1 MIFKIYKYIIIDRF
15 ILRGEKVKTCKF
27 SVTGMTCAACQA
39 NVTKA
44 ANKLVGTDKADV
56 NLLSGTL
63 TVTFDETKL
72 TEQDYINAV
81 NDIGYGATLYD
92 ENKKNK
98 LRAEWNARKEA
109 EGKNLSLMKKR
120 LFSSVIFLIIL
131 MYIAMG
137 HMIGLPLPYFLHSTE
152 NSLLNA
158 FIQMMLTVPV
168 MIINRKFFVS
178 GFKRLIK
185 RAPNMDSLVALGSS
199 ASFLYGVFA
208 IIMMAEGIING
219 NAEISEH
226 YSHQLYFESS
236 AMILTLV
243 TVGKLLEARSKGK
256 TSDAL
261 GKLVALSPKTA
272 NVIRNGKEITV
283 EAEDVRVGDALIIRP
298 GERIAVDGFVLNGN
312 GFVDQSAVTG
322 ESLPVEK
329 AIGDEVISATLNKNG
344 TFTMTASR
352 VGENTTLSQIIS
364 LVDEAGSSKAP
375 IARLADKVS
384 GIFVPAVMIISAITF
399 LIWLLIGKDF
409 EAALSFAVTVL
420 VISCPCALGLAT
432 PVAIMAGTGKAA
444 ENGILIKSAEALE
457 ALGNVDKI
465 VLDKTGTV
473 TSGEMS
479 VSDVFIYDKSLSE
492 NEFLTICTAL
502 EKGSEHPLANA
513 VREKGKKL
521 PLPQV
526 TDFEIFEG
534 KGISGVINNRKYIAG
549 NKRFLKE
556 RNIDFSGIENK
567 INEFSSQGKTPLIF
581 CKESEISGIIAV
593 SDTIRPDSIEAISTF
608 KKLGKKVVM
617 LTGDNKSAAEFVGK
631 NAGIDEIYSEL
642 LPGDKEQTIR
652 SLQEKGEKIA
662 FIGDG
667 INDAPALTRA
677 DVGIAI
683 GAGTDIAIDAA
694 DIVLIKSSL
703 SDAVKAVELSKSVM
717 RNIKMNLFW
726 AFFYNVLGIPLAAGA
741 LYPAFALKLT
751 PMIGSAAMSMSSLCV
766 VTNALR
772 LRFFR
777 SKFIKVNNKKS
788 VPEAISET
796 EEKGSTT
803 MEKIIKV
810 EGMMCPR
817 CEAHVVKALTAIDGV
832 ESATASHEEN
842 IAKVVL
848 AKDVADDA
856 LINAIVEEGYEASI

>member
-1 MIFKIYKYIIIDRF
+1 M
-15 ILRGEKVKTCKF
+15 KTCKF
-27 SVTGMTCAACQA
+27 NVTGMTCAACQA

-44 ANKLVGTDKADV
+44 ALKLEGTEKADV
-56 NLLSGTL
+56 NLLSGTM
-63 TVTFDETKL
+63 TVAFDEAKL
-72 TEQDYINAV
+72 TEQDFIDAV
-81 NDIGYGATLYD
+81 NNIGYGASIFG
-92 ENKKNK
+92 ENKKSHLK
-98 LRAEWNARKEA
+98 TEWQERKKTE
-109 EGKNLSLMKKR
+109 EDNISSMKKR
-120 LFSSVIFLIIL
+120 LISSIVFLVIV

-137 HMIGLPLPYFLHSTE
+137 HMAGLPLPHFLHGTE
-152 NSLLNA
+152 NALLNA
-158 FIQMMLTVPV
+158 IIQMLLVIPV
-168 MIINRKFFVS
+168 MIINKKFFIS
-178 GFKRLIK
+178 GFKGLVK
-185 RAPNMDSLVALGSS
+185 RAANMDSLVALGSS

-208 IIMMAEGIING
+208 VVMMAYAAPRG
-219 NAEISEH
+219 NLEVLEH
-226 YSHQLYFESS
+226 YSHELYFESS

-243 TVGKLLEARSKGK
+243 TVGKFLETRSKGK

-261 GKLVALSPKTA
+261 KKLVDLSPKTA
-272 NVIRNGKEITV
+272 NVIRNGNEITID
-283 EAEDVRVGDALIIRP
+283 AEEIKEGDTLIIRP
-298 GERIAVDGFVLNGN
+298 GERIAVDGIVLNGN

-329 AIGDEVISATLNKNG
+329 VTGEEIISATLNKNG
-344 TFTMTASR
+344 TFTMRATR
-352 VGENTTLSQIIS
+352 VGENTTLSQIIR

-384 GIFVPAVMIISAITF
+384 GIFVPVVMGISAITF
-399 LIWLLIGKDF
+399 VMWLLLGKDF
-409 EAALSFAVTVL
+409 ENALSFAITVL

-457 ALGNVDKI
+457 ALGSVDKI

-479 VSDVFIYDKSLSE
+479 VSDIFVYDKSLSE
-492 NEFLTICTAL
+492 NEFLAICTAL

-513 VREKGKKL
+513 IRKKGDGLTL
-521 PLPQV
+521 PLV
-526 TDFEIFEG
+526 SDFKALEG
-534 KGISGVINNRKYIAG
+534 KGISGTINGEIYISG
-549 NKRFLKE
+549 NIRFLKE
-556 RNIDFSGIENK
+556 NNIDYSGIENK
-567 INEFSSQGKTPLIF
+567 IDEFSSQGKTPLIF
-581 CKESEISGIIAV
+581 CKGNEILGIIAV
-593 SDTIRPDSIEAISTF
+593 SDTIREDSVKAIDSF
-608 KKLGKKVVM
+608 KKLGKKTVM
-617 LTGDNKSAAEFVGK
+617 LTGDNKSAAEFIGK
-631 NAGIDEIYSEL
+631 MAGIDEIYAEL
-642 LPGDKEQTIR
+642 LPTDKERIIR

-683 GAGTDIAIDAA
+683 GAGTDIAIDSA

-703 SDAVKAVELSKSVM
+703 SDGAKAVELSKAVM

-726 AFFYNVLGIPLAAGA
+726 AFFYNALGIPLAAGV
-741 LYPAFALKLT
+741 LYPAFALRLT

-772 LRFFR
+772 LRFFK
-777 SKFIKVNNKKS
+777 SKYITEENKKPAS
-788 VPEAISET
+788 EEITET
-796 EEKGSTT
+796 EEKGNTA

-848 AKDVADDA
+848 LKDVADDV
-856 LINAIVEEGYEASI
+856 LIKAIVDEGYEASI

>member
-1 MIFKIYKYIIIDRF
+1 M
-15 ILRGEKVKTCKF
+15 KTCKF
-27 SVTGMTCAACQA
+27 NVTGMTCAACQA

-44 ANKLVGTDKADV
+44 ASKLEGTVKADV

-63 TVTFDETKL
+63 IVTFDETKIN
-72 TEQDYINAV
+72 EQDYINAV
-81 NDIGYGATLYD
+81 TDIGYGATLYG
-92 ENKKNK
+92 ENKKSQLK
-98 LRAEWNARKEA
+98 SEWEA
-109 EGKNLSLMKKR
+109 KKKNEEENIFSMKKR
-120 LFSSVIFLIIL
+120 LISSIVFLVIV

-137 HMIGLPLPYFLHSTE
+137 HMLGLPLPHFLHGTE
-152 NSLLNA
+152 NALLNA
-158 FIQMMLTVPV
+158 IVQMLLVIPV
-168 MIINRKFFVS
+168 MIINKKFFVS
-178 GFKRLIK
+178 GFKGLIK
-185 RAPNMDSLVALGSS
+185 RAANMDSLVALGSS
-199 ASFLYGVFA
+199 ASFLYGIFA
-208 IIMMAEGIING
+208 IIMMAYNAPRG
-219 NAEISEH
+219 NLDVLEH

-243 TVGKLLEARSKGK
+243 TVGKFLETRSKGK

-272 NVIRNGKEITV
+272 NVIRNGNEITID
-283 EAEDVRVGDALIIRP
+283 AEDVKEGETLIIRP
-298 GERIAVDGFVLNGN
+298 GERIAVDGIVLSGN

-329 AIGDEVISATLNKNG
+329 RIGDEVISATLNKNG
-344 TFTMTASR
+344 TFTMTASK
-352 VGENTTLSQIIS
+352 VGENTTLAQIIR

-384 GIFVPAVMIISAITF
+384 GIFVPTVMIISAITF
-399 LIWLLIGKDF
+399 VIWLLVGKDF
-409 EAALSFAVTVL
+409 ETALSFAVTVL

-432 PVAIMAGTGKAA
+432 PVAIMVGTGKAA

-457 ALGNVDKI
+457 MLGNVDKI

-479 VSDVFIYDKSLSE
+479 VSDIFVYDKSLSE
-492 NEFLTICTAL
+492 NEFLAICTAL

-513 VREKGKKL
+513 VRRKSEKLTL
-521 PLPQV
+521 PEV
-526 TDFEIFEG
+526 KNFKAFEG
-534 KGISGVINNRKYIAG
+534 KGISGIINGETYISG
-549 NKRFLKE
+549 NVRFLKE
-556 RNIDFSGIENK
+556 NNVDYLNMESK

-581 CKESEISGIIAV
+581 CKENEILGVIAI
-593 SDTIRPDSIEAISTF
+593 SDTIREDSKKAIEAF
-608 KKLGKKVVM
+608 KKLGKKTVM
-617 LTGDNKSAAEFVGK
+617 LTGDNKAAAEFIGK
-631 NAGIDEIYSEL
+631 EAGIDEIYSEL
-642 LPGDKEQTIR
+642 LPADKEKTIR

-683 GAGTDIAIDAA
+683 GAGTDVAIDAA

-726 AFFYNVLGIPLAAGA
+726 AFFYNVLGIPLAAGV
-741 LYPAFALKLT
+741 LYPAFAIRLT

-772 LRFFR
+772 LRFFK
-777 SKFIKVNNKKS
+777 SKFIEEDNKKA
-788 VPEAISET
+788 VT
-796 EEKGSTT
+796 EIMTVTKEKGNNT
-803 MEKIIKV
+803 MEKVIKV
-810 EGMMCPR
+810 DGMMCPR

-842 IAKVVL
+842 IAKVIL
-848 AKDVADDA
+848 AKDVADDV
-856 LINAIVEEGYEASI
+856 LIKAIVDEGYEASI

>member
-1 MIFKIYKYIIIDRF
+1 MKTIFVKC
-15 ILRGEKVKTCKF
+15 GEKMKTCKF
-27 SVTGMTCAACQA
+27 NVTGMTCAACQA

-44 ANKLVGTDKADV
+44 AMKLQGTEKADV
-56 NLLSGTL
+56 NLLSGTM
-63 TVTFDETKL
+63 TVTFDEEKL

-81 NDIGYGATLYD
+81 NNIGYGATLYGAT
-92 ENKKNK
+92 NKKTK
-98 LRAEWNARKEA
+98 LKSEWEARK
-109 EGKNLSLMKKR
+109 KNEEENISSMKKR
-120 LFSSVIFLIIL
+120 LISSIIFLIVV

-137 HMIGLPLPYFLHSTE
+137 HMLRLPLPHFLHGTE
-152 NSLLNA
+152 NALLNA
-158 FIQMMLTVPV
+158 IVQMLLVIPV
-168 MIINRKFFVS
+168 MIINKKFFVS
-178 GFKRLIK
+178 GFKGLIK
-185 RAPNMDSLVALGSS
+185 RAANMDTLVALGSS
-199 ASFLYGVFA
+199 ASFLYGIFA
-208 IIMMAEGIING
+208 IIMMAYNAPRG
-219 NAEISEH
+219 NLDVLEH

-243 TVGKLLEARSKGK
+243 TVGKFLETRSKGK

-261 GKLVALSPKTA
+261 GKLVELSPKTA
-272 NVIRNGKEITV
+272 NVIRNGNEITID
-283 EAEDVRVGDALIIRP
+283 AEDVKEGETLIIRP
-298 GERIAVDGFVLNGN
+298 GEIIAVDGKVLSGN
-312 GFVDQSAVTG
+312 GFVDQAAVTG

-329 AIGDEVISATLNKNG
+329 RIGDDVISATLNKNG

-352 VGENTTLSQIIS
+352 VGENTTLSQIIR

-399 LIWLLIGKDF
+399 VVWLLCGKDF
-409 EAALSFAVTVL
+409 ETALSFAVTVL

-457 ALGNVDKI
+457 NLGNVDKI

-473 TSGEMS
+473 TSGEMN
-479 VSDVFIYDKSLSE
+479 VSDIFIFDKTLLE
-492 NEFLTICTAL
+492 NDFLAICTAL

-513 VREKGKKL
+513 VRKKGEKLTL
-521 PLPQV
+521 PEIK
-526 TDFEIFEG
+526 DFNAFEG
-534 KGISGVINNRKYIAG
+534 KGISGVINGEKYISG
-549 NKRFLKE
+549 NIRFLKE
-556 RNIDFSGIENK
+556 NNVDYSKIESK
-567 INEFSSQGKTPLIF
+567 IKEFSSQGKTPLIF
-581 CKESEISGIIAV
+581 CKENQVLGIIAI
-593 SDTIRPDSIEAISTF
+593 SDTIREDSKKAIEAF
-608 KKLGKKVVM
+608 KKLGKKTVM
-617 LTGDNKSAAEFVGK
+617 LTGDNKSAAEFIGK
-631 NAGIDEIYSEL
+631 DAGIDEIYSEL
-642 LPGDKEQTIR
+642 LPADKEKTIR
-652 SLQEKGEKIA
+652 NLQEQGEKIA

-717 RNIKMNLFW
+717 RNIKINLFW
-726 AFFYNVLGIPLAAGA
+726 AFFYNVLGIPLAAGV

-772 LRFFR
+772 LRFFK
-777 SKFIKVNNKKS
+777 SKYVKEENKKS
-788 VPEAISET
+788 VPDTLPET
-796 EEKGSTT
+796 EEKGNNF

-810 EGMMCPR
+810 DGMMCPR

-842 IAKVVL
+842 IAKVIL
-848 AKDVADDA
+848 TKDVADDV
-856 LINAIVEEGYEASI
+856 LIKAIVDEGYEASF

>member
-1 MIFKIYKYIIIDRF
+1 M
-15 ILRGEKVKTCKF
+15 KTSKF
-27 SVTGMTCAACQA
+27 NVTGMTCAACQA

-44 ANKLVGTDKADV
+44 ALKLEGTEKADV
-56 NLLSGTL
+56 NLLSGSM
-63 TVTFDETKL
+63 TVTFDEAKL
-72 TEQDYINAV
+72 TEQDFIDAV
-81 NDIGYGATLYD
+81 NNIGYGATLYGESKQNQLKAEWD
-92 ENKKNK
+92 ERKKN
-98 LRAEWNARKEA
+98 EA
-109 EGKNLSLMKKR
+109 EGIASMKKR
-120 LFSSVIFLIIL
+120 LASSIIFLVIL

-137 HMIGLPLPYFLHSTE
+137 HMAGLPLPHFLHGTE
-152 NSLLNA
+152 NALLNA
-158 FIQMMLTVPV
+158 VVQMLLTIPV
-168 MIINRKFFVS
+168 MIINKKFFIS
-178 GFKRLIK
+178 GFKGLVK
-185 RAPNMDSLVALGSS
+185 KAANMDSLVALGSS

-208 IIMMAEGIING
+208 IAMMLNASTNG
-219 NAEISEH
+219 NSDALTH

-243 TVGKLLEARSKGK
+243 TVGKFLEARSKGK

-261 GKLVALSPKTA
+261 KKLVDLSPKTA
-272 NVIRNGKEITV
+272 NVIRNGNEITID
-283 EAEDVRVGDALIIRP
+283 AEEIKEGDTLIIRP
-298 GERIAVDGFVLNGN
+298 GERIAVDGIVLNGN

-329 AIGDEVISATLNKNG
+329 VTGEEIISATLNKNG
-344 TFTMTASR
+344 TFTMKATR
-352 VGENTTLSQIIS
+352 VGENTTLSQIIR

-384 GIFVPAVMIISAITF
+384 GIFVPVVMGISAITF
-399 LIWLLIGKDF
+399 VMWLLLGKDF
-409 EAALSFAVTVL
+409 ENALSFAITVL

-457 ALGNVDKI
+457 SLGSVDKI

-479 VSDVFIYDKSLSE
+479 VSDIFVYDKSLSE
-492 NEFLTICTAL
+492 NEFLAICTAL
-502 EKGSEHPLANA
+502 EKGSQHPLANA
-513 VREKGKKL
+513 VRKKGDGLTL
-521 PLPQV
+521 PIV
-526 TDFEIFEG
+526 SDFKALEG
-534 KGISGVINNRKYIAG
+534 KGISGTINGENYISG
-549 NKRFLKE
+549 NIRFLKE
-556 RNIDFSGIENK
+556 NNIDYSGVENK
-567 INEFSSQGKTPLIF
+567 IDEFSSQGKTPLIF
-581 CKESEISGIIAV
+581 CKGNEILGIIAV
-593 SDTIRPDSIEAISTF
+593 SDTIREDSVKAIDSF
-608 KKLGKKVVM
+608 KKLGKKTVM
-617 LTGDNKSAAEFVGK
+617 LTGDNKSAAEFIGK
-631 NAGIDEIYSEL
+631 MAGIDEIYAEL
-642 LPGDKEQTIR
+642 LPTDKERIIR

-683 GAGTDIAIDAA
+683 GAGTDIAIDSA

-703 SDAVKAVELSKSVM
+703 SDGAKAVELSKAVM

-726 AFFYNVLGIPLAAGA
+726 AFFYNALGIPLAAGV
-741 LYPAFALKLT
+741 LYPAFALRLT

-772 LRFFR
+772 LRFFK
-777 SKFIKVNNKKS
+777 SKYITEENKKPAS
-788 VPEAISET
+788 EEITET
-796 EEKGSTT
+796 EEKGNTA

-832 ESATASHEEN
+832 EGATASHTEN
-842 IAKVVL
+842 TATVTL
-848 AKDVADDA
+848 SKDVSDDV
-856 LINAIVEEGYEASI
+856 LIKAIVDEGYEASV

>member
-1 MIFKIYKYIIIDRF
+1 M
-15 ILRGEKVKTCKF
+15 KTCKF
-27 SVTGMTCAACQA
+27 NITGMTCAACQA

-44 ANKLVGTDKADV
+44 AMKLHGTEKADV
-56 NLLSGTL
+56 NLLSNSM

-72 TEQDYINAV
+72 TEQDFIDAV
-81 NDIGYGATLYD
+81 NNIGYGASLYG
-92 ENKKNK
+92 ENKKSQLK
-98 LRAEWNARKEA
+98 TEWQERKKIEEENISA
-109 EGKNLSLMKKR
+109 MKKR
-120 LFSSVIFLIIL
+120 LVSSIIFLIAV

-137 HMIGLPLPYFLHSTE
+137 HMMSLPLPHFLHGTE
-152 NSLLNA
+152 NALLNA
-158 FIQMMLTVPV
+158 IVQMLLTVPV
-168 MIINRKFFVS
+168 MIINRKFFIS
-178 GFKRLIK
+178 GFKGLLK
-185 RAPNMDSLVALGSS
+185 RAANMDSLVALGSS
-199 ASFLYGVFA
+199 ASFFYGVFA
-208 IIMMAEGIING
+208 VIMMAYAAPRG
-219 NAEISEH
+219 NIEVLEH

-243 TVGKLLEARSKGK
+243 TVGKYLETRSKGK

-261 GKLVALSPKTA
+261 GKLVELSPKTA
-272 NVIRNGKEITV
+272 NVIRNGNEITV
-283 EAEDVRVGDALIIRP
+283 DAEDVKEGDTLIIRP
-298 GERIAVDGFVLNGN
+298 GERIAVDGIVLNGN
-312 GFVDQSAVTG
+312 GYVDQSAVTG
-322 ESLPVEK
+322 ESLPIEK
-329 AIGDEVISATLNKNG
+329 RIGDEVISATLNKNG

-352 VGENTTLSQIIS
+352 VGENTTLAQIIR

-384 GIFVPAVMIISAITF
+384 GIFVPTVMVISVITF
-399 LIWLLIGKDF
+399 VIWLLVGKDF

-457 ALGNVDKI
+457 MLGNVDKI

-479 VSDVFIYDKSLSE
+479 VSDIFVYDKSLSE
-492 NEFLTICTAL
+492 NEFLSICAAL
-502 EKGSEHPLANA
+502 EKGSEHPLAAA
-513 VREKGKKL
+513 VRKKSDGLTL
-521 PLPQV
+521 PEV
-526 TDFEIFEG
+526 KDFKAYEG
-534 KGISGVINNRKYIAG
+534 KGISGIINDKKYISG
-549 NKRFLKE
+549 NIRFLKDN
-556 RNIDFSGIENK
+556 NIDYSAIESK

-581 CKESEISGIIAV
+581 CKENDISGIIAV
-593 SDTIRPDSIEAISTF
+593 SDTIREDSIKAIEAF
-608 KKLGKKVVM
+608 KKLGKKTVM
-617 LTGDNKSAAEFVGK
+617 LTGDNKSAAEFIGK
-631 NAGIDEIYSEL
+631 KAGIEEIYSEL
-642 LPGDKEQTIR
+642 LPADKEKIIQT
-652 SLQEKGEKIA
+652 LQGNGEKIA

-667 INDAPALTRA
+667 INDAPALMRA

-703 SDAVKAVELSKSVM
+703 SDGAKAVELSKAVM
-717 RNIKMNLFW
+717 RNIKINLFW
-726 AFFYNVLGIPLAAGA
+726 AFFYNVLGIPLAAGV

-772 LRFFR
+772 LRFFK
-777 SKFIKVNNKKS
+777 SKYIKEENKKTVS
-788 VPEAISET
+788 EESPET
-796 EEKGSTT
+796 EEKGNDI
-803 MEKIIKV
+803 MEKAIKV

-842 IAKVVL
+842 IAKVTL
-848 AKDVADDA
+848 TKDIADDV
-856 LINAIVEEGYEASI
+856 LIKAIVDEGYEASI

>member
-1 MIFKIYKYIIIDRF
+1 M
-15 ILRGEKVKTCKF
+15 KTSKF
-27 SVTGMTCAACQA
+27 NITGMTCAACQA

-44 ANKLVGTDKADV
+44 ANKLDGTQKADV
-56 NLLSGTL
+56 NLLSNSM

-72 TEQDYINAV
+72 TEQDFIDAV
-81 NDIGYGATLYD
+81 NNIGYGATVFG
-92 ENKKNK
+92 ENKKSQLK
-98 LRAEWNARKEA
+98 TEWQERK
-109 EGKNLSLMKKR
+109 KNEEENISSMKKR
-120 LFSSVIFLIIL
+120 LISSIVFLVIV

-137 HMIGLPLPYFLHSTE
+137 HMIGLPLPHFLHGTE
-152 NSLLNA
+152 NALLNA
-158 FIQMMLTVPV
+158 IVQMLLVIPV
-168 MIINRKFFVS
+168 MIINKKFFVS
-178 GFKRLIK
+178 GFKGLIK
-185 RAPNMDSLVALGSS
+185 RAANMDSLVALGSS
-199 ASFLYGVFA
+199 ASFIYGVFA
-208 IIMMAEGIING
+208 VIMMAYAAPRG
-219 NAEISEH
+219 NLEVLEH
-226 YSHQLYFESS
+226 YSHELYFESS

-243 TVGKLLEARSKGK
+243 TVGKFLETRSKGK

-261 GKLVALSPKTA
+261 GKLVELSPKTA
-272 NVIRNGKEITV
+272 NVIKNGNEITID
-283 EAEDVRVGDALIIRP
+283 AEDIKEGDILIIRP
-298 GERIAVDGFVLNGN
+298 GERIAVDGVVLNGN
-312 GFVDQSAVTG
+312 GFIDQSAVTG

-329 AIGDEVISATLNKNG
+329 TVGDEVISATLNKNG
-344 TFTMTASR
+344 TFTMTATR
-352 VGENTTLSQIIS
+352 VGENTTLAQIIH

-399 LIWLLIGKDF
+399 LVWLLVGKDF
-409 EAALSFAVTVL
+409 ETALSFAVTVL

-457 ALGNVDKI
+457 TLGNVDKI

-479 VSDVFIYDKSLSE
+479 VSDIWISDKSLSE
-492 NEFLTICTAL
+492 NEFLAICTAL

-513 VREKGKKL
+513 VRKKGKNL
-521 PLPQV
+521 VLPQV

-534 KGISGVINNRKYIAG
+534 KGISGIINNVKYISG

-556 RNIDFSGIENK
+556 NNIDYRIAEDK

-581 CKESEISGIIAV
+581 CKENEILGIITV
-593 SDTIRPDSIEAISTF
+593 SDTIRDDSIKAIEAF

-617 LTGDNKSAAEFVGK
+617 LTGDNKSAAEFIGK

-642 LPGDKEQTIR
+642 LPADKEKTIR
-652 SLQEKGEKIA
+652 NLQEKGGKIA

-717 RNIKMNLFW
+717 KNIKMNLFW
-726 AFFYNVLGIPLAAGA
+726 AFFYNVLGIPLAAGV

-772 LRFFR
+772 LRFFK
-777 SKFIKVNNKKS
+777 SKYIKENKETASAK
-788 VPEAISET
+788 ITET
-796 EEKGSTT
+796 EEKGNTT
-803 MEKIIKV
+803 MEKVIKV

-842 IAKVVL
+842 IAKVTL
-848 AKDVADDA
+848 TKEIADDV
-856 LINAIVEEGYEASI
+856 LIKAIVDEGYEVGEVLK

>member
-1 MIFKIYKYIIIDRF
+1 M
-15 ILRGEKVKTCKF
+15 KTCKF
-27 SVTGMTCAACQA
+27 NVTGMTCAACQA

-44 ANKLVGTDKADV
+44 AMKLDGTEKADV
-56 NLLSGTL
+56 NLLSNSM

-72 TEQDYINAV
+72 TEQDFINAV
-81 NDIGYGATLYD
+81 NNIGYGATLCG
-92 ENKKNK
+92 ENKKNQLK
-98 LRAEWNARKEA
+98 TEWQERK
-109 EGKNLSLMKKR
+109 KNEEENISSMKNR
-120 LFSSVIFLIIL
+120 LIFSIIFLAIV

-137 HMIGLPLPYFLHSTE
+137 HMLGLSLPHFLHGTE
-152 NSLLNA
+152 NALLNA
-158 FIQMMLTVPV
+158 IVQMLLVIPI
-168 MIINRKFFVS
+168 MIINKKFFVS
-178 GFKRLIK
+178 GFKGLIK
-185 RAPNMDSLVALGSS
+185 RAANMDSLVALGSA

-208 IIMMAEGIING
+208 IFMMAYAAPRG
-219 NAEISEH
+219 NLDVLAQ
-226 YSHQLYFESS
+226 YSHELYFESS

-243 TVGKLLEARSKGK
+243 TVGKFLETRSKGK

-261 GKLVALSPKTA
+261 GKLVELSPKTA
-272 NVIRNGKEITV
+272 NVVRNGNEITID
-283 EAEDVRVGDALIIRP
+283 AEDVKEGDTLIIRP
-298 GERIAVDGFVLNGN
+298 GERIAVDGIVLSGN

-329 AIGDEVISATLNKNG
+329 TVGDQVISATLNKNG

-352 VGENTTLSQIIS
+352 VGENTTLAQIIH

-384 GIFVPAVMIISAITF
+384 GIFVPTVMIISAVTF
-399 LIWLLIGKDF
+399 VIWLLLGKDV
-409 EAALSFAVTVL
+409 ETALSFAVTVL

-457 ALGNVDKI
+457 TLGNVDKI

-479 VSDVFIYDKSLSE
+479 VSDIFVYDKTLSE
-492 NEFLTICTAL
+492 NDFLAICTAL

-513 VREKGKKL
+513 VRKKGENLTL
-521 PLPQV
+521 PEV
-526 TDFEIFEG
+526 KDFKAYEG
-534 KGISGVINNRKYIAG
+534 KGISGIINGETYISG
-549 NKRFLKE
+549 NVRFLNE
-556 RNIDFSGIENK
+556 NNIDYSSIESK
-567 INEFSSQGKTPLIF
+567 INEFASQGKTLLIF
-581 CKESEISGIIAV
+581 CKENHILGIVAV
-593 SDTIRPDSIEAISTF
+593 SDTIRDDSKKAIETF
-608 KKLGKKVVM
+608 KKLGKKTVM
-617 LTGDNKSAAEFVGK
+617 LTGDNKSAAEFIGK
-631 NAGIDEIYSEL
+631 EAGIDEIYSEL
-642 LPGDKEQTIR
+642 LPADKEKTIR

-703 SDAVKAVELSKSVM
+703 SDGAKAVELSKSVM

-726 AFFYNVLGIPLAAGA
+726 AFFYNVLGIPLAAGT
-741 LYPAFALKLT
+741 LYPAFALKLS

-772 LRFFR
+772 LRFFK
-777 SKFIKVNNKKS
+777 SKYIKEENKETVS
-788 VPEAISET
+788 EEIPET
-796 EEKGSTT
+796 RKKGNDI
-803 MEKIIKV
+803 MEKVIKV

-817 CEAHVVKALTAIDGV
+817 CEAHVTKALMAIDGV
-832 ESATASHEEN
+832 ESAVASHTEN
-842 IAKVVL
+842 TATVTL
-848 AKDVADDA
+848 SKDVADDV
-856 LINAIVEEGYEASI
+856 LIKAIVDEGYEASI

>member
-1 MIFKIYKYIIIDRF
+1 M
-15 ILRGEKVKTCKF
+15 KTCKL

-39 NVTKA
+39 NITKA
-44 ANKLVGTDKADV
+44 ANKLNGTEKADV

-92 ENKKNK
+92 ENKKNRLK
-98 LRAEWNARKEA
+98 SEWETRKRNEK
-109 EGKNLSLMKKR
+109 ESLYSMKKR
-120 LFSSVIFLIIL
+120 LVSSIAFLAVL
-131 MYIAMG
+131 MYITMG
-137 HMIGLPLPYFLHSTE
+137 HMVGLPLPHFLHGTE
-152 NSLLNA
+152 NALLNA
-158 FIQMMLTVPV
+158 VIQMLLTIPV
-168 MIINRKFFVS
+168 MIINRKFFTS
-178 GFKRLIK
+178 GFKGLIK
-185 RAPNMDSLVALGSS
+185 RAANMDSLVALGSS
-199 ASFLYGVFA
+199 ASFLYGIFA
-208 IIMMAEGIING
+208 IIMMVKGTIDG
-219 NAEISEH
+219 DLQISEH
-226 YSHQLYFESS
+226 YSQQLYFESS

-243 TVGKLLEARSKGK
+243 TVGKFLETRSKGK

-283 EAEDVRVGDALIIRP
+283 EAEDIQVGEALIIRP
-298 GERIAVDGFVLNGN
+298 GERIAVDGIVLSGN

-322 ESLPVEK
+322 ESLPIEK
-329 AIGDEVISATLNKNG
+329 TVGDEIISATLNKNG
-344 TFTMTASR
+344 TFTITASR
-352 VGENTTLSQIIS
+352 VGENTTLSQIIK

-399 LIWLLIGKDF
+399 SVWLLFGKDF

-479 VSDVFIYDKSLSE
+479 VSDIFVYDKSLSKK
-492 NEFLTICTAL
+492 EFLAVCTAL

-513 VREKGKKL
+513 VRKKGERL
-521 PLPQV
+521 SLPQV
-526 TDFEIFEG
+526 TDFEILEG
-534 KGISGVINNRKYIAG
+534 KGISGVIDNEKYIAG

-556 RNIDFSGIENK
+556 NNIDFSAVENK
-567 INEFSSQGKTPLIF
+567 IEEISSQGKTPLMF
-581 CKESEISGIIAV
+581 CKENQIIGIIAV
-593 SDTIRPDSIEAISTF
+593 SDTIREDSIEAIKSF
-608 KKLGKKVVM
+608 KRLGKKVVM
-617 LTGDNKSAAEFVGK
+617 LTGDNKATAEFIGN
-631 NAGIDEIYSEL
+631 NAEIDEIYSEL
-642 LPGDKEQTIR
+642 LPADKEQTIR

-694 DIVLIKSSL
+694 DIVLIKSTL

-717 RNIKMNLFW
+717 KNIITNLFW
-726 AFFYNVLGIPLAAGA
+726 AFFYNVLGIPLAAGI

-772 LRFFR
+772 LRFFK
-777 SKFIKVNNKKS
+777 SKFIKDDNKKTVS
-788 VPEAISET
+788 DALPET
-796 EEKGSTT
+796 EEKGNTT

-817 CEAHVVKALTAIDGV
+817 CEAHVVKALTAIDGI
-832 ESATASHEEN
+832 ESATASHEAS

-848 AKDVADDA
+848 TKDVADDV
-856 LINAIVEEGYEASI
+856 LIEAIVEEGYEASI

>member
-1 MIFKIYKYIIIDRF
+1 M
-15 ILRGEKVKTCKF
+15 KTCKF
-27 SVTGMTCAACQA
+27 TVTGMTCAACQA
-39 NVTKA
+39 NVTRA
-44 ANKLVGTDKADV
+44 VTKLQGTEKADV
-56 NLLSGTL
+56 NLLSGTM
-63 TVTFDETKL
+63 TVTFDENKL
-72 TEQDYINAV
+72 IEQDFIDAV
-81 NDIGYGATLYD
+81 NNIGYGASLYG
-92 ENKKNK
+92 ESNKKSQLK
-98 LRAEWNARKEA
+98 TEWQKRK
-109 EGKNLSLMKKR
+109 KNEKENISSMKNR
-120 LFSSVIFLIIL
+120 LISSIIFLIIV

-137 HMIGLPLPYFLHSTE
+137 HMWGLPLPHFLHGTE
-152 NSLLNA
+152 NALVNA
-158 FIQMMLTVPV
+158 IIQMLLVIPV
-168 MIINRKFFVS
+168 MIINKKFFIS
-178 GFKRLIK
+178 GFKGLIK

-208 IIMMAEGIING
+208 VIMMAYNAPRG
-219 NAEISEH
+219 NLEVLEH
-226 YSHQLYFESS
+226 YSHELYFESS

-243 TVGKLLEARSKGK
+243 TVGKFLEARSKGK

-261 GKLVALSPKTA
+261 GKLVELSPKTA
-272 NVIRNGKEITV
+272 NVIRNGNEITID
-283 EAEDVRVGDALIIRP
+283 AEDIKEGDTLIIRP
-298 GERIAVDGFVLNGN
+298 GEIIAVDGVVLTGN

-329 AIGDEVISATLNKNG
+329 RVGDEVISATLNKNG
-344 TFTMTASR
+344 TFAMTASR
-352 VGENTTLSQIIS
+352 VGENTTLSQIIR

-384 GIFVPAVMIISAITF
+384 GIFVPTVMIISAITF
-399 LIWLLIGKDF
+399 LVWLWVGKNF
-409 EAALSFAVTVL
+409 ETALSFAVTVL

-444 ENGILIKSAEALE
+444 ENGILIKSAQALE
-457 ALGNVDKI
+457 ALGNVNKI

-479 VSDVFIYDKSLSE
+479 VSDIFICDKGLSE
-492 NEFLTICTAL
+492 NKFLAICTAL

-513 VREKGKKL
+513 VRKKGENLSL
-521 PLPQV
+521 PEV
-526 TDFEIFEG
+526 RDFKAFEG
-534 KGISGVINNRKYIAG
+534 KGISGVINDENYISG
-549 NKRFLKE
+549 NIRFLKE
-556 RNIDFSGIENK
+556 NNIDYSDIENK

-581 CKESEISGIIAV
+581 CKGNNILGIIAI
-593 SDTIRPDSIEAISTF
+593 SDTIREDSIEAIKVF
-608 KKLGKKVVM
+608 KKLGKKIVM
-617 LTGDNKSAAEFVGK
+617 LTGDNKSSAEFIGK
-631 NAGIDEIYSEL
+631 KAGIDEIYSEL
-642 LPGDKEQTIR
+642 LPADKEKIIR

-667 INDAPALTRA
+667 INDAPALIRA

-703 SDAVKAVELSKSVM
+703 TDGAKAVELSKSVM

-726 AFFYNVLGIPLAAGA
+726 AFFYNVLGIPLAAGV
-741 LYPAFALKLT
+741 LYPAFALRLT

-772 LRFFR
+772 LRFFK
-777 SKFIKVNNKKS
+777 SKYVKEETKKTALEET
-788 VPEAISET
+788 PEAK
-796 EEKGSTT
+796 EKGNDI

-810 EGMMCPR
+810 DGMMCPR

-842 IAKVVL
+842 IAKVTL
-848 AKDVADDA
+848 SKDVADDV
-856 LINAIVEEGYEASI
+856 LVNAIIDEGYEASI

>member
-1 MIFKIYKYIIIDRF
+1 M
-15 ILRGEKVKTCKF
+15 KTCKF
-27 SVTGMTCAACQA
+27 TVTGMTCAACQA

-44 ANKLVGTDKADV
+44 ANKLEGTQKADV
-56 NLLSGTL
+56 NLLSNSM

-72 TEQDYINAV
+72 TEQDFIDAINK
-81 NDIGYGATLYD
+81 IGYGASLYSAD
-92 ENKKNK
+92 NKKSQLK
-98 LRAEWNARKEA
+98 TEWQERK
-109 EGKNLSLMKKR
+109 KNEEENISSMKKR
-120 LFSSVIFLIIL
+120 LISSIVFLVIV

-137 HMIGLPLPYFLHSTE
+137 HMLGLPLPHFLHGTE
-152 NSLLNA
+152 NALLNA
-158 FIQMMLTVPV
+158 IVQMLLVIPV
-168 MIINRKFFVS
+168 MIINKKFFVS
-178 GFKRLIK
+178 GFKGLIK
-185 RAPNMDSLVALGSS
+185 KAANMDSLVALGSA
-199 ASFLYGVFA
+199 ASFIYGVFA
-208 IIMMAEGIING
+208 VIMMAYNAPRG
-219 NAEISEH
+219 NLEVLEH
-226 YSHQLYFESS
+226 YAHELYFESS

-243 TVGKLLEARSKGK
+243 TVGKFLETRSKGK

-261 GKLVALSPKTA
+261 GKLVELSPKTA
-272 NVIRNGKEITV
+272 NIIKNGKEITID
-283 EAEDVRVGDALIIRP
+283 AEDIKEGNILIIRP
-298 GERIAVDGFVLNGN
+298 GERIAVDGVILNGN
-312 GFVDQSAVTG
+312 GFIDQSAVTG
-322 ESLPVEK
+322 ESLPIEK
-329 AIGDEVISATLNKNG
+329 TVGDEIISATLNKNG
-344 TFTMTASR
+344 TFTMTATR
-352 VGENTTLSQIIS
+352 VGENTTLAQIIH

-384 GIFVPAVMIISAITF
+384 GIFVPVVMIISAITF
-399 LIWLLIGKDF
+399 FIWLLVCKDF
-409 EAALSFAVTVL
+409 ETALSFAVTVL

-479 VSDVFIYDKSLSE
+479 VSDIFVYDKTLSE

-513 VREKGKKL
+513 VRKKGEKF
-521 PLPQV
+521 PLPRV

-534 KGISGVINNRKYIAG
+534 KGISGVINDKKYIAG

-556 RNIDFSGIENK
+556 NNIDFSVIENK

-581 CKESEISGIIAV
+581 CKENEILGIIAV
-593 SDTIRPDSIEAISTF
+593 SDTIREDSIEAIEAF

-617 LTGDNKSAAEFVGK
+617 LTGDNKSAAEFIGK

-642 LPGDKEQTIR
+642 LPADKEKTIHF
-652 SLQEKGEKIA
+652 LQEKGEKIA

-703 SDAVKAVELSKSVM
+703 SDGAKAVELSKSVM
-717 RNIKMNLFW
+717 RNIKINLFW
-726 AFFYNVLGIPLAAGA
+726 AFFYNVLGIPLAAGV

-772 LRFFR
+772 LRFFK
-777 SKFIKVNNKKS
+777 SKYIKENKKTAS
-788 VPEAISET
+788 AEITET
-796 EEKGSTT
+796 EEKGNTT
-803 MEKIIKV
+803 MEKVIKV

-842 IAKVVL
+842 IAKVTL
-848 AKDVADDA
+848 TKDISDDI
-856 LINAIVEEGYEASI
+856 LIKAIVDEGYEANI

>member
-1 MIFKIYKYIIIDRF
+1 M
-15 ILRGEKVKTCKF
+15 KTCKF
-27 SVTGMTCAACQA
+27 NITGMTCAACQA

-44 ANKLVGTDKADV
+44 AAKLDGTQKADV

-63 TVTFDETKL
+63 TVTFDKEKL
-72 TEQDYINAV
+72 SENDFINAV
-81 NDIGYGATLYD
+81 NDIGYGITFYG
-92 ENKKNK
+92 ENKKNQLK
-98 LRAEWNARKEA
+98 TEWEERK
-109 EGKNLSLMKKR
+109 KNEEENISSMKKR
-120 LFSSVIFLIIL
+120 LLSSIIFLAVL
-131 MYIAMG
+131 MYITMG
-137 HMIGLPLPYFLHSTE
+137 HMAGLPIPHFLHGTE
-152 NSLLNA
+152 NTLLNA
-158 FIQMMLTVPV
+158 IVQMLLTIPV
-168 MIINRKFFVS
+168 MIINRKFFIS
-178 GFKRLIK
+178 GFKGLIK
-185 RAPNMDSLVALGSS
+185 RAANMDSLVALGSS
-199 ASFLYGVFA
+199 ASFLYGLFA
-208 IIMMAEGIING
+208 IIMMTKGTIDG
-219 NAEISEH
+219 NLQISEH

-243 TVGKLLEARSKGK
+243 TVGKFLETRSKGK

-261 GKLVALSPKTA
+261 GKLVELSPKTA
-272 NVIRNGKEITV
+272 SVIRNGKEITV
-283 EAEDVRVGDALIIRP
+283 DAEDVEVGETLIIRP
-298 GERIAVDGFVLNGN
+298 GERIAVDGVVLSGN
-312 GFVDQSAVTG
+312 GFIDQSAVTG
-322 ESLPVEK
+322 ESLPIEK
-329 AIGDEVISATLNKNG
+329 AVGDEVISATLNKNG
-344 TFTMTASR
+344 TFTITASR
-352 VGENTTLSQIIS
+352 VGENTTLAQIIS

-384 GIFVPAVMIISAITF
+384 GVFVPVVMGISALTF
-399 LIWLLIGKDF
+399 ILWLLFTKDF
-409 EAALSFAVTVL
+409 ENALSFAITVL

-457 ALGNVDKI
+457 ALGSVDKI

-479 VSDVFIYDKSLSE
+479 VSDIFIYDKSLSE
-492 NEFLTICTAL
+492 NEFLAICTAL

-513 VREKGKKL
+513 VRKKGENL
-521 PLPQV
+521 TLPQV

-534 KGISGVINNRKYIAG
+534 KGISGVINKDKYIAG

-556 RNIDFSGIENK
+556 NNIDFSVIENK
-567 INEFSSQGKTPLIF
+567 IIEFSSEGKTPLIF
-581 CKESEISGIIAV
+581 CKGNEILGIIAV
-593 SDTIRPDSIEAISTF
+593 SDSIREDSIEAIEAF

-617 LTGDNKSAAEFVGK
+617 LTGDNKSAAEFIGK
-631 NAGIDEIYSEL
+631 KAGIDEIYSEL
-642 LPGDKEQTIR
+642 LPADKEKTIR
-652 SLQEKGEKIA
+652 SLQKKGEKIA

-703 SDAVKAVELSKSVM
+703 SDAVKAVEVSKSVM
-717 RNIKMNLFW
+717 RNIKTNLFW

-772 LRFFR
+772 LRFFKSR
-777 SKFIKVNNKKS
+777 YIKEDNKKS
-788 VPEAISET
+788 VSETSPET
-796 EEKGSTT
+796 EEKGNTT
-803 MEKIIKV
+803 MEKVIKV

-817 CEAHVVKALTAIDGV
+817 CEAHVVKALTAIAGV

-842 IAKVVL
+842 IAKVIL
-848 AKDVADDA
+848 AKDVADDI
-856 LINAIVEEGYEASI
+856 LIAAITEEGYEASI